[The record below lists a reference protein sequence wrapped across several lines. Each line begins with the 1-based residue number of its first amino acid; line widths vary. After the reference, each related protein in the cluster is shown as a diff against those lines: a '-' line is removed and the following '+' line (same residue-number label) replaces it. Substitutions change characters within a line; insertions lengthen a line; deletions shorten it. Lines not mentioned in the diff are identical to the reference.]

1 MKPPSIIGSIKI
13 GCIAAGLAISS
24 LLAGCAGSTSAL
36 PQSAGSPTI
45 AQQSA
50 LQSALTV
57 QPDVYTSWRESL
69 HRMGLPSSG
78 CFTTTY
84 PSNNWTRVACSTP
97 PNLLYPMTSAQ
108 AIRARAALATQ
119 SVGNGDDYTI
129 DTGSNLISEAIGSF
143 PVVTGV
149 TSVKSVE
156 NPEFGC
162 CGENGKNSYTL
173 QLNSYFFTS
182 KACNGQSDCAG
193 WEQFV
198 YENPPGS
205 SEGQLFIQDWLV
217 PTGSNSV
224 KCPSGKGWESA
235 DGGCVQ
241 NSPNAVDIPNV
252 AIKNLASLVETG
264 EAASSGDSE
273 YLSVGST
280 EYGMKNIQGDGITD
294 LASNWEGAEFN
305 VIGNAG
311 GDIADFN
318 CGSTIEVQLE
328 ANDGVT
334 SAPTC
339 PADSGTTGESNN
351 LTFKAA
357 PSGSDQTYP
366 SILFKM
372 SNVSGGGSGSCDA
385 LSGT

>member
-1 MKPPSIIGSIKI
+1 MNPRSISGTIKSGSI
-13 GCIAAGLAISS
+13 AACLLISGM
-24 LLAGCAGSTSAL
+24 LAGCAGGSSAL
-36 PQSAGSPTI
+36 PQSAISPSST
-45 AQQSA
+45 QQQQA

-57 QPDVYTSWRESL
+57 QPDVYKSWRESL
-69 HRMGLPSSG
+69 AATGLPSSG
-78 CFTTTY
+78 CFESTY
-84 PSNNWTRVACSTP
+84 PAHAWTRIACSTP
-97 PNLLYPMTSAQ
+97 PNLLYPATATQMV
-108 AIRARAALATQ
+108 RARAMMATQ
-119 SVGNGDDYTI
+119 SVGNGDDHTI
-129 DTGSNLISEAIGSF
+129 DTSGNNMSEAVGSF

-149 TSVKSVE
+149 TSVKSVT

-182 KACNGQSDCAG
+182 SACNGQANCAG

-198 YENPPGS
+198 YENPPSG
-205 SEGQLFIQDWLV
+205 EGQLFIQDWLV

-241 NSPNAVDIPNV
+241 NSPNGVDIPNV
-252 AIKNLASLVETG
+252 SITKLASLVETG
-264 EAASSGDSE
+264 EAATSGDSI

-280 EYGMKNIQGDGITD
+280 EYGMKNVQSDGITD
-294 LASNWEGAEFN
+294 LASNWQGAEFN

-318 CGSTIEVQLE
+318 SGSTVEVQLE
-328 ANDGVT
+328 GNDGLS

-351 LTFKAA
+351 LSFKAA
-357 PSGSDQTYP
+357 PSGTDDTYP
-366 SILFKM
+366 SIVFEM
-372 SNVSGGGSGSCDA
+372 SNVSGGGSGSCNA
-385 LSGT
+385 LPAN